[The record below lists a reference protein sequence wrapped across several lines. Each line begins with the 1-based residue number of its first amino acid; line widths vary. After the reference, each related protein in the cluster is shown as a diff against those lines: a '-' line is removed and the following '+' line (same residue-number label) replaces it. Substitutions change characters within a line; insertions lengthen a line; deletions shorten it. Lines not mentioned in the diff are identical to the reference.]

1 MNKKLKFTVMKANQ
15 KSQFIGINLFLMI
28 LFFLGTGFKIGD
40 QSTQNPEALSPDPK
54 AKSIKIGL
62 LLDTSNSM
70 DGLIDQAKS
79 QLWNIVN
86 ELSAAK
92 CDGETPELEIALYEY
107 GNDGLTAKEG
117 YIRLVTPLTSDLDQ
131 LSKDLFS
138 LRTNGG
144 SEFCGYAIKT
154 ALNQLDWETSDEDL
168 KLIFIAGNEPFTQGP
183 VNYRETCLKAYR
195 QGITINTIFCGNYNE
210 GIRTSWKDGADL
222 TDGHYMSI
230 DQNCKTVYV
239 STPYDDQID
248 QLNSS
253 LNDTY
258 IYYGKKG
265 ASKKA
270 NQLVQD
276 ENAKSI
282 SYENKV
288 SRTISKSS
296 NMYKNTSWDL
306 VDASEEEDFDIS
318 EIESEY
324 LPNEIQSLDNREK
337 LVYIET
343 QKQKRIEIQKKV
355 AELNVKRTEYI
366 QEQNTASTN
375 NNNMLDNAMMT
386 AIKSQA
392 KAKSFQLD

>member
-1 MNKKLKFTVMKANQ
+1 MNANQ
-15 KSQFIGINLFLMI
+15 KSQLIGINIFLMV
-28 LFFLGTGFKIGD
+28 LFFLGTGFKTGD
-40 QSTQNPEALSPDPK
+40 QSTQNPGATSPDPK

-86 ELSAAK
+86 ELSTAK

-107 GNDGLTAKEG
+107 GNDRLTAKEG
-117 YIRLVTPLTSDLDQ
+117 YIRLVTPLTNDLDQ

-144 SEFCGYAIKT
+144 SEFCGYVIKT
-154 ALNQLDWETSDEDL
+154 ALNQLDWEASDEDL

-195 QGITINTIFCGNYNE
+195 QGITINTIFCGNFSE
-210 GIRTSWKDGADL
+210 GINTSWKDGADL

-253 LNDTY
+253 LNETY

-270 NQLVQD
+270 NQLAQD
-276 ENAKSI
+276 ENANSV
-282 SYENKV
+282 SFENKV

-296 NMYKNTSWDL
+296 KMYNNARWDL
-306 VDASEEEDFDIS
+306 VDASEEDDFDIA

-324 LPNEIQSLDNREK
+324 LPKEIQSLDDDEK

-343 QKQKRIEIQKKV
+343 QKQKRIEIQKEV
-355 AELNVKRTEYI
+355 AELNVKRSEYI
-366 QEQNTASTN
+366 QAQNSSSADKSK
-375 NNNMLDNAMMT
+375 MLDNAMMT

-392 KAKSFQLD
+392 KAKRFQLD